1 MRRPTQHCLALIVL
15 ALSGGALLTD
25 TAIADDAQLQAA
37 DAPEHLSAV
46 LGGGAYTLPV
56 YPGSN
61 RIEVRAVPVADV
73 TWNRLFLL
81 SGQGAGVYLWHQRAW
96 DVGVSLDADPLHR
109 YEADDARLN
118 GLGNVSKTARANV
131 FVTRRCL
138 RMEATL
144 KISTDIGG
152 AGHGNVVDLEVA
164 RFHSLTPRLNIR
176 TGVGTT
182 WTNENYMRTFFAVDA
197 RQSAASGLPSFSPEG
212 GISSVRIFLSGR
224 YEIRAH
230 WLLSGQVYAARLLGD
245 AADSPITQKR
255 TTVGGGVFLAY
266 LLR

>member
-1 MRRPTQHCLALIVL
+1 MRRPIQHCLVLIVL

-25 TAIADDAQLQAA
+25 TAIADDAQMQAA

-46 LGGGAYTLPV
+46 LGGSAYTLPV
-56 YPGSN
+56 YPGSS
-61 RIEVRAVPVADV
+61 RIEVRAAPVADV

-96 DVGVSLDADPLHR
+96 DVGVSLDADLLHR
-109 YEADDARLN
+109 YEVDDARLN

-212 GISSVRIFLSGR
+212 GISSVRFFLSGR

-230 WLLSGQVYAARLLGD
+230 WLLGGQVYAARLLGD